1 MFGERHG
8 GDDEEDQWLT
18 VSDLMSGLM
27 VIFLFIAISYIRPML
42 NEKNRIE
49 SIAVT
54 WQAAETELAEALNAE
69 FIKDFDRWNAE
80 LDHDALTV
88 RFKSPDVLFDH
99 ARSDIKPQFQEILR
113 DFFPRYLNVLA
124 RFKESIEE
132 VRIEGHT
139 SSGWTGIPS
148 DAAYFKNMELSQAR
162 TRAVLEYALNLP
174 ESAEYRPWADAHLI
188 ANGLSS
194 SRPIRNENGVEDSD
208 RSRRVEFRV
217 RTNAKREIVKILQGG
232 GP

>member
-1 MFGERHG
+1 MFGERK
-8 GDDEEDQWLT
+8 GDEDEDQWIT

-42 NEKNRIE
+42 NEKSRIE

-54 WQAAETELAEALNAE
+54 WQIAETSLADALNGE
-69 FIKDFDRWNAE
+69 FIKDFERWNAE
-80 LDHDALTV
+80 LDRDALTV
-88 RFKSPDVLFDH
+88 RFKAPEVLF
-99 ARSDIKPQFQEILR
+99 ANAKAEIKPQFQEILR
-113 DFFPRYLNVLA
+113 DFFPRYLKVLA
-124 RFKESIEE
+124 QFKDSIEE

-139 SSGWTGIPS
+139 SSDWGGMTS
-148 DAAYFKNMELSQAR
+148 NAAYFKNMELSQAR

-174 ESAEYRPWADAHLI
+174 DSAVHRPWADEHLI

-194 SRPIRNENGVEDSD
+194 SRPIRSDDGAEDAN

-217 RTNAKREIVKILQGG
+217 RTNAKREIVKILKGG
-232 GP
+232 ES

>member
-1 MFGERHG
+1 MFGERR
-8 GDDEEDQWLT
+8 GDEEEDQWLT

-54 WQAAETELAEALNAE
+54 WQASETALADALDAE
-69 FIKDFDRWNAE
+69 FTKDFDRWNAE

-88 RFKSPDVLFDH
+88 RFKAPEVLFAN

-113 DFFPRYLNVLA
+113 DFFPRYLKVLA
-124 RFKESIEE
+124 QFKDSIEE

-139 SSGWTGIPS
+139 SSDWGGMTS
-148 DAAYFKNMELSQAR
+148 NAAYFKNMELSQAR

-174 ESAEYRPWADAHLI
+174 ESGAYRPWADEHLI

-194 SRPIRNENGVEDSD
+194 SRPIRSGDGIEDPD

-232 GP
+232 GS